1 MKKQFEFEFEDLS
14 SRNTIS
20 FEYDGEVEE
29 KMSVLCENDVPVIYV
44 NRQALL
50 FLAKTFIKMA
60 LGEYP
65 IGFHIHLSQDLDT
78 DQPEAV
84 RIVLSN

>member
-1 MKKQFEFEFEDLS
+1 MKKKFEFEFEDLS

-29 KMSVLCENDVPVIYV
+29 KMSVMCESGVSVIYV

-50 FLAKTFIKMA
+50 FLAKTFIKLA

-65 IGFHIHLSQDLDT
+65 TGFHIHLSQDLDA
-78 DQPEAV
+78 DQPEAL
-84 RIVLSN
+84 RIVLNN